1 MEYFTEEKEKE
12 LKIDILKQ
20 FYISKSKKEFNI
32 KQTII
37 SLLKHKEIKEKQK
50 TSQNKRKNESKPKT
64 KNELQKLKE
73 FLIKKHQKQIL
84 SIFNKKKTSDI
95 QIYCGIDKRI
105 LYCHKSILTARSLTF
120 LTKIF
125 EKQQTKLIFN
135 NFHSNIV
142 TPIMEYIYSGE
153 LSFNKEEFDK
163 YWEFAN
169 QNKLNDVKKQIELEM
184 KEYLQLDNI
193 ANIYFKSQNISSRF
207 LIEKCEEFIIPNI
220 QQIIQRFDF
229 KNSQLEQNISFVG
242 LISLHQSI
250 QNKFQLLQLF
260 QQKWKENTQENI
272 YKLLQK
278 QKKEGLNRNSL
289 IKLNQN
295 ETINSQEKEEYFDN
309 DKFFSILFT
318 QIQQTQTFT
327 FQQFQKIKKRY
338 THNFDAKIGSL
349 NKRIS
354 KKFEEY
360 QGKKQILIGKELQK
374 SKIELDIKKELKE
387 KEKLEIYQ
395 SSDKAKIYFEKLK
408 NSIQENDKD
417 ETKELLQIDI
427 ALFFICMKNFPNNEY
442 IQENCCLA
450 LRKFT
455 DKRKRISFNL
465 PNLKGFNLIIKAMN
479 NFPFNRFLQLQSI
492 LIIINIGKENENKT
506 QIETNSGIDTIIT
519 TMVNFTKDK
528 EIYNKGI
535 EALGVLGLD
544 KKEIVEKIIQEKLK
558 RLNEEYRKSKPGEKV
573 HFFINSFQNIKI

>member
-1 MEYFTEEKEKE
+1 MNTYFH
-12 LKIDILKQ
+12 
-20 FYISKSKKEFNI
+20 KS
-32 KQTII
+32 
-37 SLLKHKEIKEKQK
+37 
-50 TSQNKRKNESKPKT
+50 SQNISP
-64 KNELQKLKE
+64 
-73 FLIKKHQKQIL
+73 FIY
-84 SIFNKKKTSDI
+84 I

-125 EKQQTKLIFN
+125 EKQQTKLTFN

-193 ANIYFKSQNISSRF
+193 ANIYFKSQNISSKF

-229 KNSQLEQNISFVG
+229 KNSQLEQNISF
-242 LISLHQSI
+242 
-250 QNKFQLLQLF
+250 
-260 QQKWKENTQENI
+260 
-272 YKLLQK
+272 
-278 QKKEGLNRNSL
+278 KEGLNRNSL

-318 QIQQTQTFT
+318 QIQQTQTFN
-327 FQQFQKIKKRY
+327 FQQFQQIKKKSF
-338 THNFDAKIGSL
+338 NL
-349 NKRIS
+349 NETKSILLNS
-354 KKFEEY
+354 NIEE
-360 QGKKQILIGKELQK
+360 
-374 SKIELDIKKELKE
+374 ELKE
-387 KEKLEIYQ
+387 EDKRIISYYNFNSIKYQTEKRIEEKKEQIKSETRKLKRKKEKIEQMKQKQKQEQKQEITQ
-395 SSDKAKIYFEKLK
+395 SLDKAKIYFTKLK

-417 ETKELLQIDI
+417 ETKELMKIDI
-427 ALFFICMKNFPNNEY
+427 SLIFESMNNFPTNEF

-455 DKRKRISFNL
+455 DKTKERISFNL
-465 PNLKGFNLIIKAMN
+465 PNLNGFNLIIEAMN

-506 QIETNSGIDTIIT
+506 QIETNSGIDTIIS

-544 KKEIVEKIIQEKLK
+544 KKEIQKLFKEKKNIIEKEEKKLNPLK
-558 RLNEEYRKSKPGEKV
+558 KEYRKSKPGEKV
-573 HFFINSFQNIKI
+573 RFFIISFQNIKI

>member
-1 MEYFTEEKEKE
+1 
-12 LKIDILKQ
+12 
-20 FYISKSKKEFNI
+20 
-32 KQTII
+32 
-37 SLLKHKEIKEKQK
+37 
-50 TSQNKRKNESKPKT
+50 
-64 KNELQKLKE
+64 
-73 FLIKKHQKQIL
+73 
-84 SIFNKKKTSDI
+84 
-95 QIYCGIDKRI
+95 
-105 LYCHKSILTARSLTF
+105 
-120 LTKIF
+120 
-125 EKQQTKLIFN
+125 
-135 NFHSNIV
+135 
-142 TPIMEYIYSGE
+142 MEYIYSGE

-193 ANIYFKSQNISSRF
+193 AIIYFK
-207 LIEKCEEFIIPNI
+207 K
-220 QQIIQRFDF
+220 FDF

-260 QQKWKENTQENI
+260 QQKWKENSQENI

-295 ETINSQEKEEYFDN
+295 EIINSQEKEEYFDN

-318 QIQQTQTFT
+318 QIQQTQTFN
-327 FQQFQKIKKRY
+327 FQQFQQIKKKSF
-338 THNFDAKIGSL
+338 NL
-349 NKRIS
+349 NETKSILLNS
-354 KKFEEY
+354 NIEE
-360 QGKKQILIGKELQK
+360 
-374 SKIELDIKKELKE
+374 ELKE
-387 KEKLEIYQ
+387 EDKRIISYYNFNAIKYQTEKRIEEKKEQIKLETRKLKRKKEKIEQMKQKQKQEQKQEITQ
-395 SSDKAKIYFEKLK
+395 SLDKAKIYFTKLK

-417 ETKELLQIDI
+417 ETKELMKIDI
-427 ALFFICMKNFPNNEY
+427 SLIFESMNNFPTNEF

-455 DKRKRISFNL
+455 DKRKERISFNL
-465 PNLKGFNLIIKAMN
+465 PNLNGFNLIIEAMN

-506 QIETNSGIDTIIT
+506 QIETNSGIDTIIS
-519 TMVNFTKDK
+519 TMVNFAKDK

-535 EALGVLGLD
+535 EALGVIGLD
-544 KKEIVEKIIQEKLK
+544 KKEIQKLFKQKKNIVEKEEKKLNPLK
-558 RLNEEYRKSKPGEKV
+558 KEFKKSKHGEKV
-573 HFFINSFQNIKI
+573 RFFINSFQNIKI

>member
-1 MEYFTEEKEKE
+1 M
-12 LKIDILKQ
+12 
-20 FYISKSKKEFNI
+20 N
-32 KQTII
+32 
-37 SLLKHKEIKEKQK
+37 
-50 TSQNKRKNESKPKT
+50 QNQNQ
-64 KNELQKLKE
+64 NELQKLKE

-125 EKQQTKLIFN
+125 EKQQTKLTFN

-193 ANIYFKSQNISSRF
+193 AIIYFKSQNISSKF

-229 KNSQLEQNISFVG
+229 KNSQLEQNISFIG

-260 QQKWKENTQENI
+260 QQKWKENSQENI

-278 QKKEGLNRNSL
+278 QNKEGLNRNSL

-295 ETINSQEKEEYFDN
+295 ETTNSQEKEEYFDN

-318 QIQQTQTFT
+318 QIQQTQTFN
-327 FQQFQKIKKRY
+327 FQQFQQIKKKSF
-338 THNFDAKIGSL
+338 NL
-349 NKRIS
+349 NETKSILLNS
-354 KKFEEY
+354 NIEE
-360 QGKKQILIGKELQK
+360 
-374 SKIELDIKKELKE
+374 ELKE
-387 KEKLEIYQ
+387 EDKRIISYYNFNSIKYQTEKRIEEKKEQIKSETRKLKRKKEKIEQMKQKQKQEITQ
-395 SSDKAKIYFEKLK
+395 SLDEAKIYFTKLK

-417 ETKELLQIDI
+417 ETKELMKIDI
-427 ALFFICMKNFPNNEY
+427 SLIFESMNNFPTNEF

-455 DKRKRISFNL
+455 DKRKERISFNL
-465 PNLKGFNLIIKAMN
+465 PNLNGFDLIIKAMN

-506 QIETNSGIDTIIT
+506 QIETNSRIDTIIT
-519 TMVNFTKDK
+519 TMINFTNKDT

-535 EALGVLGLD
+535 EALGVLGLE
-544 KKEIVEKIIQEKLK
+544 KKEIQKLFKQKKNITEKEEKK
-558 RLNEEYRKSKPGEKV
+558 WQSFKHKYEKSKHWSPV
-573 HFFINSFQNIKI
+573 HYLCRNESITFDMIKLLVDNGANFNLSGVSF

>member
-1 MEYFTEEKEKE
+1 M
-12 LKIDILKQ
+12 
-20 FYISKSKKEFNI
+20 N
-32 KQTII
+32 
-37 SLLKHKEIKEKQK
+37 
-50 TSQNKRKNESKPKT
+50 QNQNQ
-64 KNELQKLKE
+64 NELQKFKE

-125 EKQQTKLIFN
+125 EKQQTKLTFN

-193 ANIYFKSQNISSRF
+193 AIIYFKSQNISSKF

-229 KNSQLEQNISFVG
+229 KNSQLEQNISFIG

-327 FQQFQKIKKRY
+327 FQQFQQIKKKSF
-338 THNFDAKIGSL
+338 NL
-349 NKRIS
+349 NETKSILLNS
-354 KKFEEY
+354 NIEE
-360 QGKKQILIGKELQK
+360 
-374 SKIELDIKKELKE
+374 ELKE
-387 KEKLEIYQ
+387 EDKRIISCYNFNAIKYQTEKRIEEKKEQIKSETRKLKRKKEKIEQMKQKQKQKQKQEQKQEITQ
-395 SSDKAKIYFEKLK
+395 SLDEAKIYFTKLK

-417 ETKELLQIDI
+417 ETKELMKIDI
-427 ALFFICMKNFPNNEY
+427 SLIFESMNNFPTNEF

-455 DKRKRISFNL
+455 DKTEKRISFNL
-465 PNLKGFNLIIKAMN
+465 PNLNGFNLIIKAMN

-506 QIETNSGIDTIIT
+506 QIETNSGIDTIIS
-519 TMVNFTKDK
+519 TMVNFTEDK

-535 EALGVLGLD
+535 EALGVLEIQKLLKE
-544 KKEIVEKIIQEKLK
+544 KKKIVEKRRKDKLK
-558 RLNEEYRKSKPGEKV
+558 RLKEEYRKSKPGEKV
-573 HFFINSFQNIKI
+573 RFFISFQNIKI